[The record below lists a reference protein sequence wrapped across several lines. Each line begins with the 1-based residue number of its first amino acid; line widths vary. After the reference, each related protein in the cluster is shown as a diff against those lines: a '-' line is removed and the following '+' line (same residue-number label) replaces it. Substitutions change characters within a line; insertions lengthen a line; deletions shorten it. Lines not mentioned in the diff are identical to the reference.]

1 VPKRKCGAAG
11 SLGVVVILLFF
22 FIISLLRTFLL
33 GILGV
38 LLRKRIIKLG
48 KLTVG
53 IGGKAKMG
61 LDLDDVPAVLIC
73 LCGYGL
79 AHAKDAFENP
89 LDHGATVP
97 NGRPRRRACSGR
109 VIMARSCTRRA
120 NILAT
125 LWCLLGSIT
134 EVTEWLMY
142 NILGIANICD
152 SLNHVHKIGG
162 IGEIL
167 HVIIHGPSQLI
178 PNEVENAKTFLIWC
192 HPI

>member
-1 VPKRKCGAAG
+1 
-11 SLGVVVILLFF
+11 
-22 FIISLLRTFLL
+22 
-33 GILGV
+33 
-38 LLRKRIIKLG
+38 
-48 KLTVG
+48 
-53 IGGKAKMG
+53 
-61 LDLDDVPAVLIC
+61 
-73 LCGYGL
+73 
-79 AHAKDAFENP
+79 
-89 LDHGATVP
+89 
-97 NGRPRRRACSGR
+97 
-109 VIMARSCTRRA
+109 MARSCTRRA

-125 LWCLLGSIT
+125 LWWLLGSIT